1 MEEVYVGTD
10 GQLGVTFDRV
20 SRVYDMFILNKLVK
34 KIDFSLLWIIISLRM
49 PKFDQA
55 ESATGGAW

>member
-1 MEEVYVGTD
+1 MEVYVGTD
-10 GQLGVTFDRV
+10 GQLGVTLDRV